1 MTALRKTTA
10 ALISDAA
17 PFAIR
22 AERASDVAAREA
34 LLDACFGDNRH
45 TRTCQRLRDGR
56 APAEGLALSAVR
68 QGRVVGSVRLWH
80 VSAGGIPALMLG
92 PLAVEAS
99 SRQLGV
105 GAALM
110 DHALAAAKARGHRAV
125 ILLGDAPYYARFG
138 FSAAKTGELSLPGA
152 FERDRLLGL
161 ELSEGAL
168 DDAWGMIAPT
178 GAPLPKPKA
187 GPTRQEGTSSC
198 RAWLDAMPENL
209 PEPSAGAASTLPQR
223 HHHGAPDRDLGHDR
237 AGPPGAPLGRLRAG
251 GLRRCQ
257 AIPIAPRGVAHSG
270 EKPLNRAKPARIIPS
285 PSHDRGSDAPSPDFN
300 RLAL

>member
-1 MTALRKTTA
+1 MTALRKTTI
-10 ALISDAA
+10 ALKSDAA

-34 LLDACFGDNRH
+34 LLDACFGDDRH
-45 TRTCQRLRDGR
+45 MRTCQRLRDGR

-68 QGRVVGSVRLWH
+68 QGRLVGSVRLWH

-138 FSAAKTGELSLPGA
+138 FSAEKTGALMLPGP
-152 FERDRLLGL
+152 FERDRLLAI
-161 ELSEGAL
+161 EFQAGAL
-168 DDAWGMIAPT
+168 DGVEGMIVPT
-178 GAPLPKPKA
+178 GAALPKRRVVRPLQA
-187 GPTRQEGTSSC
+187 H
-198 RAWLDAMPENL
+198 
-209 PEPSAGAASTLPQR
+209 AA
-223 HHHGAPDRDLGHDR
+223 
-237 AGPPGAPLGRLRAG
+237 
-251 GLRRCQ
+251 
-257 AIPIAPRGVAHSG
+257 
-270 EKPLNRAKPARIIPS
+270 
-285 PSHDRGSDAPSPDFN
+285 
-300 RLAL
+300 

>member
-34 LLDACFGDNRH
+34 LLDACFGANRH

-68 QGRVVGSVRLWH
+68 QGRLVGSVRLWH

-110 DHALAAAKARGHRAV
+110 DHALAAAKARGHRAA

-138 FSAAKTGELSLPGA
+138 FSAARTGELSLSGP

-161 ELSEGAL
+161 ELREGAL
-168 DDAWGMIAPT
+168 DGAWGMIAPT
-178 GAPLPKPKA
+178 GAPLPKTKA
-187 GPTRQEGTSSC
+187 S
-198 RAWLDAMPENL
+198 RARKALL
-209 PEPSAGAASTLPQR
+209 V
-223 HHHGAPDRDLGHDR
+223 
-237 AGPPGAPLGRLRAG
+237 
-251 GLRRCQ
+251 
-257 AIPIAPRGVAHSG
+257 PRVA
-270 EKPLNRAKPARIIPS
+270 
-285 PSHDRGSDAPSPDFN
+285 
-300 RLAL
+300 